1 MKAIILAAATIF
13 AAPAALA
20 CPEGALQETV
30 SVMVSIGQHG
40 EGVDPADATT
50 SIDAL
55 TASCPANP
63 YVLKVAALTR
73 ATLAE
78 AVSDKPARISLREH
92 ALADFEKAAALT
104 TEATPAATVMING
117 MEMDLGFED
126 NAELRAALVD
136 ALEEER

>member
-1 MKAIILAAATIF
+1 MKAIILAAATF
-13 AAPAALA
+13 FVAPAALA
-20 CPEGALQETV
+20 CPKSALQETV
-30 SVMVSIGQHG
+30 SLMVSIGQHG
-40 EGVDPADATT
+40 EGMDPTDATT

-78 AVSDKPARISLREH
+78 AVADKPARISLREH
-92 ALADFEKAAALT
+92 ALADFEKAAAMT
-104 TEATPAATVMING
+104 TAATPTTQIMING
-117 MEMDLGFED
+117 MEMDFGFDD